1 MNFFQSLS
9 VARPLINVYNEKSE
23 EAKDQVL
30 GLPAV
35 FKTPI
40 RPDVVNFVHQQLS
53 FNHRQPYCVSEKA
66 GKNNTE
72 NYCVTK

>member
-1 MNFFQSLS
+1 M
-9 VARPLINVYNEKSE
+9 ARPLVNVYNEKSE
-23 EAKDQVL
+23 ETKDQII

-53 FNHRQPYCVSEKA
+53 FNHRQPYCVSDKA
-66 GKNNTE
+66 GKKYFLVKLNS
-72 NYCVTK
+72 YDSCVKVPI